1 MDLGWLLTPQA
12 LWVIYNRMVVEMIDN
27 RDVDLL
33 FHALA
38 DATRR
43 DIITRTMTRD
53 YSVSG
58 LARSYTMSFAAVQK
72 HVAVLERAGLV
83 TKHPRGREQLVRGS
97 PSTIRAAYGLLE
109 QLEELW
115 RDRIDRMGEILAEPE
130 SGEAE

>member
-1 MDLGWLLTPQA
+1 M
-12 LWVIYNRMVVEMIDN
+12 YNHMVVETLDD

-43 DIITRTMTRD
+43 DIITRTMTQD

-83 TKHPRGREQLVRGS
+83 TKHRRGREQLVRGS
-97 PSTIRAAYGLLE
+97 PATIRTASGLLE
-109 QLEELW
+109 ELEELW
-115 RDRIDRMGEILAEPE
+115 RDRIDRMSEILTQPEPE
-130 SGEAE
+130 PGVGQ

>member
-1 MDLGWLLTPQA
+1 M
-12 LWVIYNRMVVEMIDN
+12 YNHMVVGTTDE

-43 DIITRTMTRD
+43 DIITRTMTQD

-83 TKHPRGREQLVRGS
+83 TKHRRGREQLVRGS
-97 PSTIRAAYGLLE
+97 PATIRTAYGLLE
-109 QLEELW
+109 ELEELW
-115 RDRIDRMGEILAEPE
+115 RDRIDRMSEILAQP
-130 SGEAE
+130 